1 LGIRELLQKMDDT
14 LDQHGWTGVL
24 KGCHSSDSGTSYA
37 WRTIVQRLGFVYRP
51 RRFEVG
57 QALTRFRGITFDNIP
72 MDDDGSDEAARI
84 EAERQRN
91 ELLAIWNNR
100 RKKNS
105 D

>member
-1 LGIRELLQKMDDT
+1 MVE
-14 LDQHGWTGVL
+14 
-24 KGCHSSDSGTSYA
+24 C
-37 WRTIVQRLGFVYRP
+37 LGFTYRP

-57 QALTRFRGITFDNIP
+57 QALTRFRGISFVDIP
-72 MDDDGSDEAARI
+72 MEDDGSEEAARI

-100 RKKNS
+100 RKKNA